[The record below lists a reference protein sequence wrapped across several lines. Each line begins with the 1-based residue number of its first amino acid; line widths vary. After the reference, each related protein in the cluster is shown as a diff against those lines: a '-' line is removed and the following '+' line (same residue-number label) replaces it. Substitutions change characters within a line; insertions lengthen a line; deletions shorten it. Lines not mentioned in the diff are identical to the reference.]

1 MKLNKLQIQQIE
13 AFLDRKS
20 LKYIDLRYE
29 VLDHIALGIEKQ
41 MENDS
46 IDFSSAFTLETAKW
60 NKELAEDAS
69 WWIGLVWYGP
79 KIMIEKCVK
88 IVKTFYLFLIP
99 ITTVLFLFLW
109 FIFHTNNQLLSYSK
123 EIETIIGVYY
133 LLCAVLIL
141 LFRFKI
147 KASNYTTSYSFFF
160 RTQAFFTCLLYL
172 GYNPLWT
179 PVASFIQNDQIV
191 LISLLFNCLFIVY
204 TYIFWLLYKS
214 HFNVKKVSL
223 DLA

>member
-69 WWIGLVWYGP
+69 WWIGLVWSGP

-99 ITTVLFLFLW
+99 ITTVLFLFFWL
-109 FIFHTNNQLLSYSK
+109 IFYTNNQLLSYSK
-123 EIETIIGVYY
+123 EIETFIGVYY
-133 LLCAVLIL
+133 LICAALIL
-141 LFRFKI
+141 FFRFKI

-160 RTQAFFTCLLYL
+160 RTQAFFTCLLYVC
-172 GYNPLWT
+172 YNPFWT
-179 PVASFIQNDQIV
+179 SIIGFIQNDDII
-191 LISLLFNCLFIVY
+191 LISLFSNCLFIVY
-204 TYIFWLLYKS
+204 PYIFWLLFKS
-214 HFNVKKVSL
+214 HFNEKKVSL
-223 DLA
+223 NLV